1 MRLLLIEDDS
11 RIARFIKRGLEAER
25 YLVDV
30 AVDGQQGIEMGQ
42 VGNYDL
48 IILDIILP
56 ITNGIQLCQ
65 HLRSQRIQ
73 TPILMLTA
81 KDSVDDKVE
90 GFGAGADDYLTKPFA
105 FEELL
110 ARIHALLRRRPHL
123 DLAPTLQVVDLVLD
137 KNTHEV
143 KRGGTLIELTPKEFA
158 LLAYLMRHP
167 NRVLS
172 RTMIEEQVWG

>member
-11 RIARFIKRGLEAER
+11 RIVRFIKRGLEAER

-30 AVDGQQGIEMGQ
+30 AVDGQQGIDMVQ

-81 KDSVDDKVE
+81 KDSV
-90 GFGAGADDYLTKPFA
+90 
-105 FEELL
+105 
-110 ARIHALLRRRPHL
+110 
-123 DLAPTLQVVDLVLD
+123 
-137 KNTHEV
+137 
-143 KRGGTLIELTPKEFA
+143 
-158 LLAYLMRHP
+158 
-167 NRVLS
+167 
-172 RTMIEEQVWG
+172 